1 VPARVDQV
9 QRGHARDLHID
20 DMTQGFTASHKFCE
34 QLVPTILA
42 LMKEA
47 AK

>member
-1 VPARVDQV
+1 MPARVDQV
-9 QRGHARDLHID
+9 QRGHARYLHID
-20 DMTQGFTASHKFCE
+20 DMTHGFTVSHKFCE

-42 LMKEA
+42 WMKEA